1 MTKRLSRRGFARL
14 GLGAVAAAFG
24 CTPQPKTQP
33 RPAEKPFTVRLG
45 LQSYSLRAFGF
56 DDAVKKAQAL
66 GLHFLEAFPAHL
78 PQNLKPEELT
88 ARLARLKTAG
98 IKVNGYG
105 VCGIGKNE
113 AATRALFGFARKVG
127 IEVISAAA
135 APDALGMLDKL
146 VAEYDVKIG
155 IHNHG
160 PGDRTWGRLQQLLDG
175 TKDHHPNI
183 GVCLDTG
190 HLVRAGDDPIEAV
203 RRLGPR
209 LHSFHFKDTNAQKHD
224 VGHNPVARRDPQRRR
239 EGGCQGRVS
248 ATPAWR
254 NGARRAMSKEVVP
267 FEAFARLERVP
278 PAARSRPGGRE
289 RAAGGTE
296 SARQR
301 LRLIWRAGQSRSSDP
316 EPTT

>member
-105 VCGIGKNE
+105 VCGVGKNE

-224 VGHNPVARRDPQRRR
+224 VVVGTGTLDLIAFFTALREVDFDGPFSLEFEIDPRDPI
-239 EGGCQGRVS
+239 
-248 ATPAWR
+248 
-254 NGARRAMSKEVVP
+254 
-267 FEAFARLERVP
+267 
-278 PAARSRPGGRE
+278 PGI
-289 RAAGGTE
+289 TE
-296 SARQR
+296 SLAAIRQAVEK
-301 LRLIWRAGQSRSSDP
+301 IGGAVI
-316 EPTT
+316 

>member
-224 VGHNPVARRDPQRRR
+224 VVVGTGTLDLIAFFTALREVDFDGPFSLEFESNP
-239 EGGCQGRVS
+239 
-248 ATPAWR
+248 R
-254 NGARRAMSKEVVP
+254 NPIPGITES
-267 FEAFARLERVP
+267 L
-278 PAARSRPGGRE
+278 AAIRQAVE
-289 RAAGGTE
+289 KTGGT
-296 SARQR
+296 A
-301 LRLIWRAGQSRSSDP
+301 I
-316 EPTT
+316 